1 MPTHTKKQSMDN
13 RVDKSDILS
22 ILESIET
29 MFEVYQKVLNIYTQT
44 SLMLSMA
51 TEAEML
57 ILKLKVMEERWK
69 IHPPFKEAISVNFYE
84 WSRKIENIAKAI
96 GGVEASGD
104 EGLAIDEYCPS
115 KHYLLDLYECL
126 DESPSHSG
134 ASPYYAE
141 SNVTKFIAEQTRMRN
156 KLARKWKEYQ
166 SQFSDLVPN
175 ALEEHLGC
183 VYKPLAEGSV
193 NVKMTCHTVL
203 SDLSV
208 SLYNLY
214 DTTHVH
220 MNGDQFARLAE
231 RVFEEE
237 DYGGSQVKSNVE
249 HEVNELKNSTP
260 EDQWEARREEE
271 IRVSIDLVK
280 YLKLE
285 SKVFNFLGR
294 DKTMLD
300 NPAGMGRFLWS
311 VRHNISRS
319 DLINLFELLYRIAY
333 LSKDREQQIIAEQ
346 TLAPELPQREP
357 KDAEG
362 IYRKRKTT
370 PPQKPSLTKF
380 FNENL
385 ASNETAV
392 DCFYEILHHCGFYIG
407 RTLLPAE
414 KKDADQRC
422 YNGWKWSHLR
432 EAFVRLGFFKADS
445 PKKGFAEYLAD
456 VFPYLSATNI
466 QRSFNSR
473 GGYVDTNATRRIIQ
487 EMINEF
493 EDVVDVIRIVSEE
506 AES

>member
-1 MPTHTKKQSMDN
+1 MPTHPKKPSMDN
-13 RVDKSDILS
+13 RTDKSDILS

-44 SLMLSMA
+44 SLMLSMT

-57 ILKLKVMEERWK
+57 ILKLQVMQERWE

-84 WSRKIENIAKAI
+84 WSRKIENMAKAI

-104 EGLAIDEYCPS
+104 EGFSIDEYCPS

-126 DESPSHSG
+126 DESPSHNGSL
-134 ASPYYAE
+134 PYYAE

-166 SQFSDLVPN
+166 SQFSDLVPKE
-175 ALEEHLGC
+175 LEEHLGG
-183 VYKPLAEGSV
+183 VYKPLAEGGV
-193 NVKMTCHTVL
+193 TIKMTCHTVL
-203 SDLSV
+203 RDLSV
-208 SLYNLY
+208 ALYNLY
-214 DTTHVH
+214 DTTHVR

-271 IRVSIDLVK
+271 LRVSIDLVK

-285 SKVFNFLGR
+285 SKVFNYLGR

-319 DLINLFELLYRIAY
+319 DLNNLFELLYRIAY
-333 LSKDREQQIIAEQ
+333 LSKDRELQTVVEQ
-346 TLAPELPQREP
+346 SATPEQPQPEP

-362 IYRKRKTT
+362 VYRKRKATT
-370 PPQKPSLTKF
+370 LQKPSLPKF
-380 FNENL
+380 FNEKL

-392 DCFYEILHHCGFYIG
+392 DCFYETLHHCGFYIG
-407 RTLLPAE
+407 RTLLPTE
-414 KKDADQRC
+414 KKDAEQRC
-422 YNGWKWSHLR
+422 YEGWKWSHLR
-432 EAFVRLGFFKADS
+432 EAFIRLDFFKADS
-445 PKKGFAEYLAD
+445 SKKGFAEYLAD

-466 QRSFNSR
+466 QRGFNSR
-473 GGYVDTNATRRIIQ
+473 GGYVDTNATCRIIK
-487 EMINEF
+487 EMVNEF
-493 EDVVDVIRIVSEE
+493 EDVVDVMKIVSKN
-506 AES
+506 

>member
-1 MPTHTKKQSMDN
+1 MPTHPKKPSMDN
-13 RVDKSDILS
+13 RTDKSDILS

-44 SLMLSMA
+44 SLMLSMT

-57 ILKLKVMEERWK
+57 ILKLQVMQERWE

-84 WSRKIENIAKAI
+84 WSRKIENMAKAI

-104 EGLAIDEYCPS
+104 EGFSIDEYCPS

-126 DESPSHSG
+126 DESPSHNGSL
-134 ASPYYAE
+134 PYYAE

-166 SQFSDLVPN
+166 SQLSDLVPKE
-175 ALEEHLGC
+175 LEEHLGG
-183 VYKPLAEGSV
+183 VYKPLAEGGV
-193 NVKMTCHTVL
+193 TIKMTCHTVL
-203 SDLSV
+203 RDLSV
-208 SLYNLY
+208 ALYNLY
-214 DTTHVH
+214 DTTHVR

-271 IRVSIDLVK
+271 LRVSIDLVK

-285 SKVFNFLGR
+285 SKVFNYLGR

-319 DLINLFELLYRIAY
+319 DLNNLFELLYRIAY
-333 LSKDREQQIIAEQ
+333 LSKDRELQTVVEQ
-346 TLAPELPQREP
+346 SATPEQPQPEP

-362 IYRKRKTT
+362 VYRKRKATT
-370 PPQKPSLTKF
+370 LQKPSLPKF
-380 FNENL
+380 FNEKL

-392 DCFYEILHHCGFYIG
+392 DCFYETLHHCGFYIG
-407 RTLLPAE
+407 RTLLPTE
-414 KKDADQRC
+414 KKDAEQRC
-422 YNGWKWSHLR
+422 YEGWKWNHLR
-432 EAFVRLGFFKADS
+432 EAFIRLDFFKADS
-445 PKKGFAEYLAD
+445 SKKGFAEYLAD

-466 QRSFNSR
+466 QRGFNSR

-487 EMINEF
+487 EMVNEF
-493 EDVVDVIRIVSEE
+493 EDVVDVMKIVSKN
-506 AES
+506 

>member
-1 MPTHTKKQSMDN
+1 MPTHPKKPSMDN
-13 RVDKSDILS
+13 RTDNSDILS

-44 SLMLSMA
+44 SLMLSMT

-57 ILKLKVMEERWK
+57 ILKLQVMQERWEV
-69 IHPPFKEAISVNFYE
+69 HPPFKEAISVNFYE
-84 WSRKIENIAKAI
+84 WSRKIENMAKAI

-104 EGLAIDEYCPS
+104 EGFSIDEYCPS

-126 DESPSHSG
+126 DESPSHNGSL
-134 ASPYYAE
+134 PYYAE

-166 SQFSDLVPN
+166 SQFSDLVPKE
-175 ALEEHLGC
+175 LEEHLGG
-183 VYKPLAEGSV
+183 VYKPLAEGGV
-193 NVKMTCHTVL
+193 TIKMTCHTVL
-203 SDLSV
+203 RDLSV
-208 SLYNLY
+208 ALYNLY
-214 DTTHVH
+214 DTTHVR

-271 IRVSIDLVK
+271 LRVSIDLVK

-285 SKVFNFLGR
+285 SKVFNHLGR

-319 DLINLFELLYRIAY
+319 DLNNLFELLYRIAY
-333 LSKDREQQIIAEQ
+333 LSKDRELQTVVEQ
-346 TLAPELPQREP
+346 SATPEQPQPEP

-362 IYRKRKTT
+362 VYRKRKATT
-370 PPQKPSLTKF
+370 LQKPSLPKF
-380 FNENL
+380 FNEKL
-385 ASNETAV
+385 ASNETAI
-392 DCFYEILHHCGFYIG
+392 DCFYETLHHCGFYIG
-407 RTLLPAE
+407 RTLLQQRRKTLNNAAMRGGNGAICARPLYVWTSSRPTVPKKVSPNTLPMSSLICPPPTSSAASTAVAAMSIPMPPA
-414 KKDADQRC
+414 ASLR
-422 YNGWKWSHLR
+422 KWSM
-432 EAFVRLGFFKADS
+432 
-445 PKKGFAEYLAD
+445 
-456 VFPYLSATNI
+456 
-466 QRSFNSR
+466 NSR
-473 GGYVDTNATRRIIQ
+473 T
-487 EMINEF
+487 
-493 EDVVDVIRIVSEE
+493 
-506 AES
+506 

>member
-1 MPTHTKKQSMDN
+1 MPTHPKKPSMDN
-13 RVDKSDILS
+13 RTDKSDILS

-29 MFEVYQKVLNIYTQT
+29 MFDVYQKVLNIYTQT
-44 SLMLSMA
+44 SLILSMT

-57 ILKLKVMEERWK
+57 ILKLQVMQERWE

-84 WSRKIENIAKAI
+84 WSRKIENMAKAI

-104 EGLAIDEYCPS
+104 EGFSIDEYCPS

-126 DESPSHSG
+126 DESPSHNGSL
-134 ASPYYAE
+134 PYYAE

-166 SQFSDLVPN
+166 SQFSDLVPKE
-175 ALEEHLGC
+175 LEEHLGG
-183 VYKPLAEGSV
+183 VYKPLAEGGV
-193 NVKMTCHTVL
+193 TIKMTCHTVL
-203 SDLSV
+203 RDLSV
-208 SLYNLY
+208 ALYNLY
-214 DTTHVH
+214 DTTHVR

-271 IRVSIDLVK
+271 LRVSIDLVK

-285 SKVFNFLGR
+285 SKVFNYLGR

-319 DLINLFELLYRIAY
+319 DLNNLFELLYRIAY
-333 LSKDREQQIIAEQ
+333 LSKDRELQTVVDQSATPEQ
-346 TLAPELPQREP
+346 PQPEP

-362 IYRKRKTT
+362 VYRKRKATT
-370 PPQKPSLTKF
+370 LQKPSLPKF
-380 FNENL
+380 FNEKL

-392 DCFYEILHHCGFYIG
+392 DCFYETLHHCGFYIG
-407 RTLLPAE
+407 RTLLPTE
-414 KKDADQRC
+414 KKDAEQRC
-422 YNGWKWSHLR
+422 YEGWKWSHLR
-432 EAFVRLGFFKADS
+432 EAFIRLDFFKADS
-445 PKKGFAEYLAD
+445 SKKGFAEYLAD

-466 QRSFNSR
+466 QRGFNSR
-473 GGYVDTNATRRIIQ
+473 GGYVDTNATRRIIK
-487 EMINEF
+487 EMVNEF
-493 EDVVDVIRIVSEE
+493 EDVVDVMKIVTKN
-506 AES
+506 

>member
-1 MPTHTKKQSMDN
+1 MDN
-13 RVDKSDILS
+13 QKDKSDILS

-57 ILKLKVMEERWK
+57 ILKLRVMQERWK
-69 IHPPFKEAISVNFYE
+69 IHPPFREAISVNFYE
-84 WSRKIENIAKAI
+84 WSRKTENMAKAI

-104 EGLAIDEYCPS
+104 EGFAIDEYCPS

-126 DESPSHSG
+126 DESPSHNG
-134 ASPYYAE
+134 GSPYYAE
-141 SNVTKFIAEQTRMRN
+141 TNVTKFVAEQTRMRN

-166 SQFSDLVPN
+166 SQFSDLVPG
-175 ALEEHLGC
+175 ELGERLGG
-183 VYKPLAEGSV
+183 VYKPLAEGGV
-193 NVKMTCHTVL
+193 TIKMTCYTIL

-208 SLYNLY
+208 ALYNLY
-214 DTTHVH
+214 DTTHGRIT
-220 MNGDQFARLAE
+220 GDQFVRLAE

-237 DYGGSQVKSNVE
+237 DYGGSKVKSYVE
-249 HEVNELKNSTP
+249 HEMNEMKNSTP

-280 YLKLE
+280 DLKLE

-311 VRHNISRS
+311 VRQNISKN
-319 DLINLFELLYRIAY
+319 DLTNLFEQLYRIAY
-333 LSKDREQQIIAEQ
+333 LSKDREQQTVVEQAASPEPPQPEQKNAESV
-346 TLAPELPQREP
+346 
-357 KDAEG
+357 
-362 IYRKRKTT
+362 YRKRKSI
-370 PPQKPSLTKF
+370 PPQKPALPKF
-380 FNENL
+380 FNEKL
-385 ASNETAV
+385 VSSETAV
-392 DCFYEILHHCGFYIG
+392 DCFYETLHHCGFYIG
-407 RTLLPAE
+407 RTLLPIE
-414 KKDADQRC
+414 KKNADQRC
-422 YNGWKWSHLR
+422 YEGWKWSHLR
-432 EAFVRLGFFKADS
+432 EAFVHLGFFKADS
-445 PKKGFAEYLAD
+445 SKKGFAEYLAD

-487 EMINEF
+487 EMVNEF
-493 EDVVDVIRIVSEE
+493 EDVSDVIEMASKKP
-506 AES
+506 